1 MKEKLWIGR
10 NYKVKKK
17 KVEEEQL
24 ISWITGGAL
33 VWDMQ
38 VSMGSERCL
47 GTEVPKPLFSLRPS
61 WLILL
66 GLSCVHIYVIHLRS
80 PWATLPDP
88 LTGPDP
94 PGSHCCPKSPTAAP
108 VSVWAVVHP
117 FWQVLSFC
125 IPGTW
130 FSSWHKVSMWP
141 GASPVAQQV
150 RNLSAMQETQ
160 ETWVW
165 SLGEENPLQKEME
178 THSSISARKIP
189 WTEEPGGLQSKA
201 LPRVRQ
207 DWATTHT
214 HTSMWPMFI
223 NCLIE
228 QDAEYQLYKKLK
240 VER

>member
-17 KVEEEQL
+17 KVEGEQL

-117 FWQVLSFC
+117 FRQVLSFLYPRDLIQHLAQSKHVAWGFPSGSAGKESVC
-125 IPGTW
+125 NAGDTGDLGLIPRWGK
-130 FSSWHKVSMWP
+130 SSAE
-141 GASPVAQQV
+141 G
-150 RNLSAMQETQ
+150 N
-160 ETWVW
+160 
-165 SLGEENPLQKEME
+165 GNPLQYFCQENPMDRR
-178 THSSISARKIP
+178 AWR
-189 WTEEPGGLQSKA
+189 
-201 LPRVRQ
+201 
-207 DWATTHT
+207 AT
-214 HTSMWPMFI
+214 I
-223 NCLIE
+223 
-228 QDAEYQLYKKLK
+228 
-240 VER
+240 